1 MNWKRFNLFNNVL
14 GWATGLIAAIVYL
27 LTIEPTASLWDCA
40 EFIACD
46 YRLEIGHPPGAP
58 FYMLVY
64 NVVSHLAPN
73 AEKAALYAMPQ
84 VLLSVLSVFCSYSGH
99 SRTCFVGLSCLH
111 SD

>member
-73 AEKAALYAMPQ
+73 TE
-84 VLLSVLSVFCSYSGH
+84 STDNS
-99 SRTCFVGLSCLH
+99 TCGIGV
-111 SD
+111 